1 MYVLVFCLTWS
12 CAAVKEFAFVKDRI
26 EVIDHENHI
35 FKYSVIEG
43 GLVGLKL
50 SSFTA
55 EITFSST
62 REGGCLAKVKI
73 EYESL
78 EDGSLLSEGDVISI
92 KEGNLAMIEAVE
104 EYLLADPNAYVWN
117 LSMNQMASAE
127 RLWRLRNS
135 YSSILYFCSTG
146 ETYYCLVS
154 KRFPRSARSFEAVL
168 QMFHCK
174 WGV

>member
-1 MYVLVFCLTWS
+1 MITGIIVDEHTSPVAVERLWKASIGDMRNLMPKLLPQLVSSIVILEGDGGAGTIMQHNLNN
-12 CAAVKEFAFVKDRI
+12 AVKEFAFVKDRI

-104 EYLLADPNAYVWN
+104 EYLLADPNAYV
-117 LSMNQMASAE
+117 
-127 RLWRLRNS
+127 
-135 YSSILYFCSTG
+135 
-146 ETYYCLVS
+146 
-154 KRFPRSARSFEAVL
+154 
-168 QMFHCK
+168 
-174 WGV
+174 